1 MKKEKFEYKY
11 SAPTMEER
19 REIDSIRS
27 QYLPKDK
34 SLTKMDQLRQLDRKV
49 KNTPII
55 FALTLTL
62 RTKFMF
68 GLYWISIILFLIV
81 DLVSIIHWDV
91 DGLKSEKKE
100 TDKMIRGFR
109 DATAITIILSGLG
122 FLAVIF
128 LREINENITQNI
140 YVIIALFCLLAIT
153 QLFNRLMIHSNIKH
167 TSKFAKEFYK
177 NNNKEK

>member
-1 MKKEKFEYKY
+1 MKKIIDKITYKIIH
-11 SAPTMEER
+11 T
-19 REIDSIRS
+19 D
-27 QYLPKDK
+27 DK
-34 SLTKMDQLRQLDRKV
+34 KI
-49 KNTPII
+49 NTITIVVDILMVII

-100 TDKMIRGFR
+100 TDKMLRGFR

-153 QLFNRLMIHSNIKH
+153 QLFNRLMIHTNIQH
-167 TSKFAKEFYK
+167 TSKYPKEFYK

>member
-1 MKKEKFEYKY
+1 MKKIRDNIIYKIIHADDEKIN
-11 SAPTMEER
+11 AITIVVDVLM
-19 REIDSIRS
+19 
-27 QYLPKDK
+27 
-34 SLTKMDQLRQLDRKV
+34 V
-49 KNTPII
+49 II
-55 FALTLTL
+55 FALTLIL
-62 RTKFMF
+62 RTNFMF

-91 DGLKSEKKE
+91 DGLKSEKSE
-100 TDKMIRGFR
+100 SDKIIRGFR
-109 DATAITIILSGLG
+109 DATAVTIILSALG

-167 TSKFAKEFYK
+167 TSKFVKEFYK
-177 NNNKEK
+177 KNNKEK